1 MKFETY
7 EGSLQEL
14 EADVLVLILDAQNPL
29 FELED
34 EALQERVAGAQAQF
48 ASGKLSREL
57 SFDTTGLN
65 VDNIVIY
72 SSDLEK
78 NHGFWE
84 NLKTFAARGLRYGA
98 ETGRPRVAFALN
110 GEAAMEHVG
119 KVVEGLV
126 LGSYAFEKYRQKPRN
141 LFEDSVAVLWTR
153 SSEEAQEQIDR
164 SLIFNTAT
172 NGARDLVNEPG
183 AVVTPAALVR
193 RCQDLAASHNLQ
205 VEVWDKDRLTQERRV
220 GLVAVGGG
228 SEHPPFMATLSYQ
241 PENPSDVHLVLVG
254 KGVTFDSG
262 GISIKPAEKMHL
274 MRGDMAGAGA
284 VLGAMDIIGQLKP
297 SIRVTAIIVTA
308 ENAPDG
314 KAMRPGDILVY
325 RNEKSVH
332 IENTDAEGRLILAD
346 GLIHAGDIGA
356 THILDVA
363 TLTGASVRA
372 LGYSFTGLMGNNRTL
387 INAVTRAGGN
397 HGEAYW
403 KLPLPAEYKE
413 YIKSSVADV
422 NNMGGPVAGATTA
435 GLFLQEFVPPG
446 AAWAH
451 LDIAPTFWKEKAWK
465 YFGEGA
471 SGVAAR
477 TLADLALNWAEHT
490 AR

>member
-1 MKFETY
+1 MKIETY

-14 EADVLVLILDAQNPL
+14 QADVLVLILDSQNDL
-29 FELED
+29 FDLDD
-34 EALQERVAGAQAQF
+34 EGLQERVAGAKAQF
-48 ASGKLSREL
+48 AAGKLSREL
-57 SFDTTGLN
+57 TFAPKDLKVDTVLVYHG
-65 VDNIVIY
+65 
-72 SSDLEK
+72 DLEK
-78 NHGFWE
+78 NYGFWE
-84 NLKTFAARGLRYGA
+84 NLKTFAARGLRFGA

-110 GEAAMEHVG
+110 SAAGLEHVG
-119 KVVEGLV
+119 KIVEGLV
-126 LGSYAFEKYRQKPRN
+126 LGSYSFEKYRQKPRK
-141 LFEDSVAVLWTR
+141 LFEDSVAVIWT
-153 SSEEAQEQIDR
+153 SSAEEAQKQIDLSR
-164 SLIFNTAT
+164 VLCEAT
-172 NGARDLVNEPG
+172 NGARDLVNESA
-183 AVVTPAALVR
+183 AVITPAALVR
-193 RCQDLAASHNLQ
+193 KAQDLAASHGLQ
-205 VEVWDKDRLTQERRV
+205 VDTWDTARLTQERMV
-220 GLVAVGGG
+220 GLLAVGAG
-228 SEHPPFMATLSYQ
+228 SEHPPFMVSLSYQ
-241 PENPSDVHLVLVG
+241 PESPSDVHLVLVG
-254 KGVTFDSG
+254 KGVTFDTG

-274 MRGDMAGAGA
+274 MRGDMAGAAA

-297 SIRVTAIIVTA
+297 NIRVTALVVTA
-308 ENAPDG
+308 ENSPDG
-314 KAMRPGDILVY
+314 KAMRPGDILSY
-325 RNEKSVH
+325 RNGKSVH

-356 THILDVA
+356 THIVDVA

-372 LGYSFTGLMGNNRTL
+372 LGYSFTGIMGNNRTL

-413 YIKSSVADV
+413 YIKSSVADI

-435 GLFLQEFVPPG
+435 ALFLQEFVPDG
-446 AAWAH
+446 AKWAH

-477 TLADLALNWAEHT
+477 TLADLAVNWAENT